1 MCVCVCNVALLGSMR
16 AINTTILPANG
27 RGSSKRAPSYRLKQL
42 VVFSWQKNKKK
53 LLKVRIDEKDEKD
66 KQL

>member
-1 MCVCVCNVALLGSMR
+1 MR